1 MNNKNGFGPIIT
13 FMDSY
18 LDIRDSL
25 QGAWERQKSK
35 QLYYCAKCRTRR
47 MHQVIQMPGRQR
59 ISEDLKLSEDEESSL
74 GLTGQTVVSK
84 RTAEETLVGSIWL
97 QEFPFLGGG
106 TLVSHGHR
114 GREPRHHP
122 RQKESQPWDLEHLSP

>member
-84 RTAEETLVGSIWL
+84 RTAEETLVGSGSKL
-97 QEFPFLGGG
+97 FSGLLALKQSALSLGCD
-106 TLVSHGHR
+106 R
-114 GREPRHHP
+114 
-122 RQKESQPWDLEHLSP
+122 WA